1 MSNELIPV
9 SFHGDDLALIDHDGE
24 PFVAMKPVVEGM
36 GLDWKAQHRRLT
48 GERFGA
54 TMVIMTIVAQD
65 GKSREMACLPLRKL
79 TGWMVTVNANKVK
92 PELKE
97 KIIAY
102 QNECDDALWEYW
114 SQGFAVNRRAANGE
128 FSQGAI
134 REFQVTRLELVQ
146 NVTSMTESSLR
157 LAGLLGFEGNQ
168 GRLYADKLVK
178 RQLGIGPM
186 ELLGV
191 TGLVNEEQEL
201 HYTATELGKK
211 HSMSANSMNKLLAQV
226 GLQRRFE
233 YAKGKHRWELTQEG
247 RKHGVI
253 LDTAKRHSDGTPVQQ
268 IRWRE
273 SVLQVLQVLARQLQ
287 ATLPVVARG

>member
-1 MSNELIPV
+1 MSNVIPFKFEASEIRTLV
-9 SFHGDDLALIDHDGE
+9 IDDQ
-24 PFVAMKPVVEGM
+24 PWFVAADVAGV
-36 GLDWKAQHRRLT
+36 LAYTDAQ
-48 GERFGA
+48 A
-54 TMVIMTIVAQD
+54 MT
-65 GKSREMACLPLRKL
+65 RKL
-79 TGWMVTVNANKVK
+79 DADEIQNRQIVGFGNRGVIVINESGLYSAILRSRKAEAKRFKKWVTAEVLPSIRKTGGYHV
-92 PELKE
+92 
-97 KIIAY
+97 
-102 QNECDDALWEYW
+102 
-114 SQGFAVNRRAANGE
+114 AANGE
-128 FSQGAI
+128 FAQGAI
-134 REFQVTRLELVQ
+134 REFQGTRLEMVQ

-191 TGLVNEEQEL
+191 TGLVNQEQEL

-233 YAKGKHRWELTQEG
+233 YAKGRHRWELTPEG
-247 RKHGVI
+247 RRHGVI

-273 SVLQVLQVLARQLQ
+273 SVLQVLQGLARQLQ